1 MMMSIITMMTM
12 MRVAVMVVVRVV
24 VVTMIMMVT
33 NNGDSVHCYNND
45 KNDNQIMNKNNK
57 ILQISYH

>member
-1 MMMSIITMMTM
+1 MMTM